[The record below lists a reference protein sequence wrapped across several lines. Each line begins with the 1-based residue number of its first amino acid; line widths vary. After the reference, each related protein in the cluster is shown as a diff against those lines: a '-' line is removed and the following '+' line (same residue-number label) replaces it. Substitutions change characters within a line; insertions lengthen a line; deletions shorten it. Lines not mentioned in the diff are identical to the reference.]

1 MQDNNINDFDLELR
15 SALEGAQIK
24 PGRRVWRGVASSLDA
39 LSSAPAPVRRHPLL
53 WVPALSLAVACLAA
67 ALVLFGTSDRS
78 EPVRLIEHKAYTL
91 ADMASGEPSA
101 LLAQAREFPAARP
114 LASAQRPAPA
124 PSEEVEVY
132 DIDASDSPAPE
143 CTQEQASES
152 ERAKAVK
159 APAPERSAIP
169 DRDNPFVLDEYT
181 SDIIKRRARPTVYAK
196 GSLTGNDSDITRH
209 SPLNNLA
216 PGSES
221 AGISELGASSYGVPF
236 SLGVGVRF
244 PITRRLSIGT
254 GLDYTLLTRSF
265 TGKYTPPG
273 EFTLGGS
280 SQEAGDVTHSLHYL
294 GVPVDLFFDFLTS
307 ERLKL
312 YVRAG
317 GEAEYCLLNRYTLH
331 SSPDIVTSYPVK
343 KLQYSIG
350 AGFGVEFALGEHLGL
365 YIDPGFRYYFYC
377 NQPKSV
383 RTERPML
390 VNFDAG
396 LRFSF

>member
-15 SALEGAQIK
+15 SALQDAQIK
-24 PGRRVWRGVASSLDA
+24 PGRRVWRGVSASLDA
-39 LSSAPAPVRRHPLL
+39 FSRASAVPQREGNFRWAPAL
-53 WVPALSLAVACLAA
+53 ALAFACLAA
-67 ALVLFGTSDRS
+67 ALVLFGTFDRGNQ
-78 EPVRLIEHKAYTL
+78 VRLIEHKAYTL
-91 ADMASGEPSA
+91 ADIASGEQSLLLSQADEFPSA
-101 LLAQAREFPAARP
+101 RRLP
-114 LASAQRPAPA
+114 SVQRPAPDRT
-124 PSEEVEVY
+124 EVEVF
-132 DIDASDSPAPE
+132 DIDSSVDEAPE
-143 CTQEQASES
+143 CTQEQACETASAQS
-152 ERAKAVK
+152 SKASYS
-159 APAPERSAIP
+159 ERSAIP
-169 DRDNPFVLDEYT
+169 DRDNPFIPDEY
-181 SDIIKRRARPTVYAK
+181 SSELIRRRAHPTIYAK
-196 GSLTGNDSDITRH
+196 GSLSGNDSDFIRH
-209 SPLNNLA
+209 SALNNLA

-221 AGISELGASSYGVPF
+221 AGISELSASSYGVPF
-236 SLGVGVRF
+236 SVGVGVRF
-244 PITRRLSIGT
+244 PLTRRLSIGT

-265 TGKYTPPG
+265 TGKYTAPG
-273 EFTLGGS
+273 FGLHDSGS
-280 SQEAGDVTHSLHYL
+280 QAGDVTHSLHYL

-383 RTERPML
+383 RTERPVL

>member
-1 MQDNNINDFDLELR
+1 M
-15 SALEGAQIK
+15 
-24 PGRRVWRGVASSLDA
+24 
-39 LSSAPAPVRRHPLL
+39 
-53 WVPALSLAVACLAA
+53 
-67 ALVLFGTSDRS
+67 
-78 EPVRLIEHKAYTL
+78 
-91 ADMASGEPSA
+91 
-101 LLAQAREFPAARP
+101 AQAREFPAARP

-169 DRDNPFVLDEYT
+169 DRDNPFILDEYT

-273 EFTLGGS
+273 EFT
-280 SQEAGDVTHSLHYL
+280 
-294 GVPVDLFFDFLTS
+294 
-307 ERLKL
+307 
-312 YVRAG
+312 
-317 GEAEYCLLNRYTLH
+317 
-331 SSPDIVTSYPVK
+331 
-343 KLQYSIG
+343 
-350 AGFGVEFALGEHLGL
+350 
-365 YIDPGFRYYFYC
+365 
-377 NQPKSV
+377 
-383 RTERPML
+383 
-390 VNFDAG
+390 
-396 LRFSF
+396 